1 MSKTA
6 ADIMDREFFY
16 ASPMDSVP
24 TLLETMRQLGLR
36 SAPVLDWAGRPRGR
50 ATIAEIAN
58 CRHMERLA
66 DLLTQ
71 PAVTMEQ
78 HAEIEAAAQM
88 MAQHGTDSLVL
99 TDESGVAV
107 GTLSALDVLCAL
119 FGPSSSREESGVSW
133 PPSTS
138 HGWSPN
144 RILDLEAIGHAP
156 TEPGIILL
164 SQGGEDS
171 WGVWAEATSNI
182 RERLDGMLGL
192 PQNDPQLERLLE
204 VYPRTIHF
212 QFVVVHDPVQR
223 GRLLRTVQNS
233 KSLHQ
238 KPKPETAEPESRGAA
253 ASPTP

>member
-16 ASPMDSVP
+16 ASPMDSIP
-24 TLLETMRQLGLR
+24 TLLETMRQVGLR

-71 PAVTMEQ
+71 PAVSMDQ
-78 HAEIEAAAQM
+78 HVQIEAAAQM
-88 MAQHGTDSLVL
+88 MAQHGTDSLIL
-99 TDESGVAV
+99 TDEKGVAV

-119 FGPSSSREESGVSW
+119 FGPSSSREETGVSW

-144 RILDLEAIGHAP
+144 RTLDLEAIGRAP

-164 SQGGEDS
+164 SQGGQEN

-182 RERLDGMLGL
+182 RERLDGMLRL
-192 PQNDPQLERLLE
+192 PQNDAQLETLLD
-204 VYPRTIHF
+204 VYPRTLQF
-212 QFVVVHDPVQR
+212 QCAVVHDPVER
-223 GRLLRTVQNS
+223 GRLLHTVQNS

-238 KPKPETAEPESRGAA
+238 KPGPERAAPGSAARPTA
-253 ASPTP
+253 